1 MLASRSVYTHPP
13 RLHLREYMGYVVV
26 VVVAES
32 DQPSNFLQVR
42 PVVETEYENLL
53 LSLYIVGVANHT
65 KEESLEE
72 LGYLVGVLPY
82 IY

>member
-1 MLASRSVYTHPP
+1 
-13 RLHLREYMGYVVV
+13 MGYVVV